1 MLMKRCVLANPN
13 HRQSLHLGMQS
24 LSNSLMT
31 REFLASSSLL
41 LLLLLACFGRR
52 RLMLKASQLSNVQIN
67 ELAER
72 LMTREFLASSSSLTA
87 MSLSNFQTNELVEQL
102 DDKEVCRRQA
112 TCTISRP
119 MSLPSSLMT
128 REFLASSLLLTA
140 KSLSNFQINELVEQL
155 DDKEMPTASHLS
167 NFQTNELVEQLDD
180 KGFFSLFRRC
190 C

>member
-1 MLMKRCVLANPN
+1 
-13 HRQSLHLGMQS
+13 
-24 LSNSLMT
+24 
-31 REFLASSSLL
+31 
-41 LLLLLACFGRR
+41 
-52 RLMLKASQLSNVQIN
+52 MLKASQLSNVQIN

-155 DDKEMPTASHLS
+155 DDKEDADGKP
-167 NFQTNELVEQLDD
+167 LVQFPDQ
-180 KGFFSLFRRC
+180 
-190 C
+190 